1 MSDKA
6 LSRILLFVFFG
17 ILGFIFA
24 PVFSDVTLVDDDFDI
39 AIPEQRSLRLGP
51 GTAEF
56 RAQDTGEICK
66 DY

>member
-1 MSDKA
+1 MSDKI

-24 PVFSDVTLVDDDFDI
+24 PVFSGTTLIHDDFDI
-39 AIPEQRSLRLGP
+39 AIPEQRSLLQGP
-51 GTAEF
+51 GTTEF
-56 RAQDTGEICK
+56 RAQDTGETCK